1 MFDDLVVS
9 SANPKRTN
17 NSWTVAL
24 SAIIQACL
32 LGILILIPLIY
43 TEALPK
49 TLLTTFLV
57 PPPPPPPPPPPAAA
71 IQRIVKPIV
80 RLIHNG
86 QMMAPTVVPKKVQM
100 IKEEEM
106 PPDVGAVGVVGGVP
120 GGVPGGQAGGV
131 LGGIIGGS
139 GSGMPP
145 PPKATP
151 SRIRVG
157 GNVAA
162 AKLVRQVTP
171 LYPPI
176 AKTAHISGTVM
187 LHAVIAKDGTIQE
200 LTYVSGPPLLMK
212 NAMDAVRQ
220 WKYQPTLLNGEPVE
234 VDTTISVVFTL
245 GGSVPPSSASGA
257 PAAPAAAPPIAIDP
271 QLKTDILHFLD
282 VTHAVDRAQTAARA
296 AFETLRPQ
304 LLAAMPNTPN

>member
-57 PPPPPPPPPPPAAA
+57 PPPPPPPPPPAAA
-71 IQRIVKPIV
+71 IQRIVKPVV

-86 QMMAPTVVPKKVQM
+86 QMMAPTVVPKKVAM

-162 AKLVRQVTP
+162 AKLVRQVPP

-200 LTYVSGPPLLMK
+200 LTYVSCPPLLI
-212 NAMDAVRQ
+212 Q
-220 WKYQPTLLNGEPVE
+220 
-234 VDTTISVVFTL
+234 
-245 GGSVPPSSASGA
+245 
-257 PAAPAAAPPIAIDP
+257 
-271 QLKTDILHFLD
+271 
-282 VTHAVDRAQTAARA
+282 HAVDGARQ
-296 AFETLRPQ
+296 R
-304 LLAAMPNTPN
+304 

>member
-17 NSWTVAL
+17 NSWTVVL
-24 SAIIQACL
+24 SAIIQASL

-49 TLLTTFLV
+49 QLLTTFLV

-71 IQRIVKPIV
+71 IQRIVKPVV

-86 QMMAPTVVPKKVQM
+86 QMMAPTVVPKKVAM

-106 PPDVGAVGVVGGVP
+106 PPDVGAVGVVGGV
-120 GGVPGGQAGGV
+120 

-139 GSGMPP
+139 GGGMPP

-157 GNVAA
+157 GNVAS

-176 AKTAHISGTVM
+176 AKTAHISGTVI

-220 WKYQPTLLNGEPVE
+220 WRYSPTLLNGEPVE

-245 GGSVPPSSASGA
+245 GG
-257 PAAPAAAPPIAIDP
+257 
-271 QLKTDILHFLD
+271 
-282 VTHAVDRAQTAARA
+282 
-296 AFETLRPQ
+296 
-304 LLAAMPNTPN
+304 